1 MHRTTTTL
9 RRGQRLYYESN
20 SIRSIGT
27 FTQQFSNELLQS
39 FQTYNKMGAKFRVA
53 VVNKCNMNCFFCHN
67 EGMDNP
73 RKPGDKVPLQKIGN
87 ESMPIENVIQLM
99 NDFCELGGTQLN
111 ITGGEP
117 LARKDICHV
126 LRSIN
131 KHNTRV
137 VLNSNVLLADRLLNE
152 PKIDTVD
159 AIYASLHT
167 TREEDFRMH
176 LGIGGG
182 AKRVMQNMVL
192 LAQHGYRVQ
201 INYSLGEFN
210 KDQFG
215 AVMDFALEN
224 DIDLKSITLIR
235 SDENKE
241 QYGHEKTWTNPKW
254 LQEALTSRNMEEVG
268 EREGFG
274 GHVTVYKQ
282 RNGKFPNHK
291 VEIKNIGQGRLVT
304 DFCKSCEHASKC
316 GEGIYA
322 VRSGVDGIW
331 KPCLLNKQ
339 RYKKILEAEEGFGYK
354 RQILEVIH
362 EMVGDWKNH
371 KFVTGRPE

>member
-1 MHRTTTTL
+1 
-9 RRGQRLYYESN
+9 
-20 SIRSIGT
+20 
-27 FTQQFSNELLQS
+27 
-39 FQTYNKMGAKFRVA
+39 MGAKFRVA

-73 RKPGDKVPLQKIGN
+73 RSPGDKVPLKKVGN
-87 ESMPIENVIQLM
+87 EAMPIQNIIRLM

-117 LARKDICHV
+117 LARKDICDV
-126 LRSIN
+126 LRAV
-131 KHNTRV
+131 KKRKTKV

-167 TREEDFRMH
+167 TKEEDFRDH

-210 KDQFG
+210 KEQFG

-224 DIDLKSITLIR
+224 DIDLKAITLIR

-241 QYGHEKTWTNPKW
+241 QYGENKDWTNPKW
-254 LQEALTSRNMEEVG
+254 LTNALESRDMEQINQ
-268 EREGFG
+268 REGFG
-274 GHVTVYKQ
+274 GHVTAYRQ
-282 RNGKFPNHK
+282 RNGRFPNHK
-291 VEIKNIGQGRLVT
+291 VEIKNVGQGRLVT
-304 DFCKSCEHASKC
+304 DFCKSCAHASKC

-331 KPCLLNKQ
+331 KPCLLNKE
-339 RYKKILEAEEGFGYK
+339 KFSKIEDADEETGYK
-354 RQILEVIH
+354 RHILEVIH
-362 EMVGDWKNH
+362 GMVGDWKNH
-371 KFVTGRPE
+371 QFVSGRPL

>member
-1 MHRTTTTL
+1 MNRTASLL
-9 RRGQRLYYESN
+9 RKVVQTYRTAPT
-20 SIRSIGT
+20 RSISS
-27 FTQQFSNELLQS
+27 SNAPFDKELLNS
-39 FQTYNKMGAKFRVA
+39 FDTYNKMGAKFRVA

-73 RKPGDKVPLQKIGN
+73 RRPGDKIPLKKVGD

-126 LRSIN
+126 LRSV
-131 KHNTRV
+131 KKQNTRV

-167 TREEDFRMH
+167 TKEEDFKDH

-192 LAQHGYRVQ
+192 LAKHGYRVQ

-215 AVMDFALEN
+215 PVMDFALEN

-235 SDENKE
+235 SDEQKD
-241 QYGHEKTWTNPKW
+241 QYGHEKVWTNPKW
-254 LQEALTSRNMEEVG
+254 LEQALSSRNMESVG
-268 EREGFG
+268 QREGFG

-282 RNGKFPNHK
+282 RNGRFPHHK
-291 VEIKNIGQGRLVT
+291 VEIKNVGKGRLVT

-339 RYKKILEAEEGFGYK
+339 KFEKIHDADETGYK

-362 EMVGDWKNH
+362 RMVGDWRNH
-371 KFVTGRPE
+371 QFVSGRPL